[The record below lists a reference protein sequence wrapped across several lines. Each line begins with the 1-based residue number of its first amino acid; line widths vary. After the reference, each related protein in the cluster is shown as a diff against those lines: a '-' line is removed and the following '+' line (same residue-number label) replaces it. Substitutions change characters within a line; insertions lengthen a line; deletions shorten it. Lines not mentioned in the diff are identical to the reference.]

1 MGADKPGFCATDID
15 VTLCELHI
23 SGTQALHFP
32 ALEYE
37 TGLENIFDEIVV
49 PRLAIH
55 CNHVAGRLFRLFA
68 AHQFDR
74 VGFDGDAIIRR
85 VLLSVPGICMRIAA
99 IIADQRKI
107 MLSNQAADPAK
118 RSSLHGHWS
127 SRMAFVL
134 AVTGSAVGLGN
145 IWKFPYV
152 VGQNGGGAFV
162 LVYLACVALIGM
174 PVMMSEILMGRRG
187 RRNPIAT
194 MALLG
199 AEEGKSRNWKWVG
212 GMGVLAGIL
221 ILSFYSVIGGWTLSY
236 VINSASGIFTDAT
249 ASDVTRIRDAFTGS
263 WKTMGLFH
271 TLFMGLTIFVVARGV
286 ERGLEQ
292 AVRFMVPALLLLMV
306 ILLGYSI
313 SSGHFGEGLAFM
325 FAPDFS
331 KLTWDTVLAAMGQA
345 FFTLSIGMGAVMA
358 YGAYLPEETSITSAS
373 ATVALADTAI
383 AILAGLVIFPLV
395 FANGL
400 DPADG
405 PGLVFITLPL
415 AFGQMSGGT
424 FFSTVFFV
432 LLSFAAWTSAISLM
446 EPAVAWVVEQFNR
459 TRAQAAIMIGV
470 LIWAAGFGTVLSFNE
485 LSDFRFWRG
494 TIFDNL
500 DHLTINI
507 LLPLGGV
514 LIVVFAGWVMC
525 RNSTADE
532 LGSSGAIYKLWR
544 VLARYVAPIGILF
557 VFLKAIGLLPDLS

>member
-1 MGADKPGFCATDID
+1 
-15 VTLCELHI
+15 
-23 SGTQALHFP
+23 
-32 ALEYE
+32 
-37 TGLENIFDEIVV
+37 
-49 PRLAIH
+49 
-55 CNHVAGRLFRLFA
+55 
-68 AHQFDR
+68 
-74 VGFDGDAIIRR
+74 
-85 VLLSVPGICMRIAA
+85 
-99 IIADQRKI
+99 

-118 RSSLHGHWS
+118 RTSLHGHWS
-127 SRMAFVL
+127 SKMAFVL

-162 LVYLACVALIGM
+162 LVYLACVAIIGM

-194 MALLG
+194 MSLLG
-199 AEEGKSRNWKWVG
+199 AEEGSSTKWKWVG
-212 GMGVLAGIL
+212 AMGVLAGIL

-236 VINSASGIFTDAT
+236 VINSASGMFTDTSAAEVT
-249 ASDVTRIRDAFTGS
+249 AIRDAFTGS
-263 WKTMGLFH
+263 WQTAGFFH

-292 AVRFMVPALLLLMV
+292 AVRFMVPALLLLMLA
-306 ILLGYSI
+306 LLGYSI
-313 SSGHFGEGLAFM
+313 NSGYFGEGLAFL
-325 FAPDFS
+325 FRPDFA

-358 YGAYLPEETSITSAS
+358 YGAYLPEDTSIPGSSAIV
-373 ATVALADTAI
+373 ATADTMI
-383 AILAGLVIFPLV
+383 ALLAGLVIFPLV

-415 AFGQMSGGT
+415 AFGHMSGGA
-424 FFSTVFFV
+424 FFATIFFV

-446 EPAVAWVVEQFNR
+446 EPAVAWVVEKFNR
-459 TRAQAAIMIGV
+459 TRAQAAVAIGL
-470 LIWAAGFGTVLSFNE
+470 LIWATGLGTVLSFNV
-485 LSDFRFWRG
+485 LSEFKFWRG

-500 DHLTINI
+500 DYLTINI
-507 LLPLGGV
+507 MLPLGGV
-514 LIVVFAGWVMC
+514 LITVFAGWVMC

-532 LGSSGAIYKLWR
+532 IGSTGAVYKLWR

-557 VFLKAIGLLPDLS
+557 VFLKAVGLLPDLS